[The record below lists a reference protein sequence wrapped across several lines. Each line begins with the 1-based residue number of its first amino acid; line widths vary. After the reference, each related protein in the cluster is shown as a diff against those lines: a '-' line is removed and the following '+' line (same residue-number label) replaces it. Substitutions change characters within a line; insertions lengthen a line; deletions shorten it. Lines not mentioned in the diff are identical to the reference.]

1 MATIGSF
8 TLIKNEITWI
18 RAHLLSWLPHLDQMC
33 FFDGNSTDGTLEIIK
48 DVSKSHPFGNRI
60 MLVEDRDPKDLTD
73 DYVRVFNDCL
83 RSLKTNYAAFLHP
96 DMMLEDAG
104 NMANLG
110 DAIAYYSTMRSFA
123 GEPGGQLYEIKSGR
137 SPFWKNIY
145 RLRSPDLGL
154 HYHGH
159 YGHVSEDC
167 YFSKITGDE
176 HIHVGDAFEQYPYE
190 VKDSGIKIA
199 HYSDV
204 RTHERRAERMYKCLI
219 NQGKPEAEALHLLD
233 VHPRV
238 TLKDGF
244 NFKFEPVDTPDFL
257 KQGATA

>member
-1 MATIGSF
+1 MATVGTF
-8 TLIKNEITWI
+8 CLYKNEAVFI
-18 RAHLLSWLPHLDQMC
+18 RPHILSWVPHVDEMVIY
-33 FFDGNSTDGTLEIIK
+33 DGNSTDGTVEIVK
-48 DVSKSHPFGNRI
+48 DIQKNHPFGSRI
-60 MLVEDRDPKDLTD
+60 KLFENKDPKDLTD
-73 DYVRVFNDCL
+73 DYVRVFDECL
-83 RSLKTNYAAFLHP
+83 HALSTNFAAFTHG
-96 DMMLEDAG
+96 DMILEDPG
-104 NMANLG
+104 NIGFLG

-167 YFSKITGDE
+167 YFSKITGAE

-190 VKDSGIKIA
+190 VKDSGVKIA

-204 RTHERRAERMYKCLI
+204 RAHERRAERMFKCLI
-219 NQGKPEAEALHLLD
+219 NQGKPAAEALRLLD